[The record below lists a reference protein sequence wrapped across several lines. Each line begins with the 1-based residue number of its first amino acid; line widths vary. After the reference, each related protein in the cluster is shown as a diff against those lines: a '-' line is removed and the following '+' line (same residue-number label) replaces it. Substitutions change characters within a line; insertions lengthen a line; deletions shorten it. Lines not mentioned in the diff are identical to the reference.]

1 MQNNEAL
8 SRLLSDQSGNQVG
21 NNSGTLPA
29 RNKSDIPTGP
39 YTDRWLEEA
48 LKVSKIEVTGSATMQ
63 GIKYFY
69 VHCPNEHNHTVDG
82 DGHETKV
89 HIYNGWPCF
98 KCHHAHCVDW
108 NFKDYAAAVNLVDP
122 GTGEIVYKKEDELAI
137 TINQAVPVSVKP
149 ETDNKLHLTVC
160 GYDDVE
166 IKPIDF
172 MFFPWFP
179 RGYITAVQGD
189 SGSSKSTFMYAV
201 GALVSTGKDL
211 NGVQC
216 EDPGNVM
223 FITSE
228 DDSSDIKTAFQDAGG
243 DLSKLLRIR
252 EREETARLTLEPE
265 GVAAL
270 DEIIK
275 KNNIRLLVLD
285 PIQQFISGDIN
296 KASETRP
303 QMARLMNVA
312 SDNNIAIVLIEHMG
326 KDTSKSALH
335 RAIGSVDVNASTRSL
350 LQVVT
355 DPEDDLYKIMF
366 TVKNNLAALH
376 DVQRAIRYQVKDH
389 PNSFDEETQK
399 RQRFRGHAEFVEFIS
414 EYNERVYRKAVRK
427 ADEAA
432 EEEAYLEYEYNED
445 PIVVTAR
452 ELIAQNPNGLFIG
465 ADDFIQK
472 ITFVCGR
479 CPYDQS
485 KSKVTGIY
493 SRVNKL
499 RNLMID
505 SDGIQI
511 DVQSNSIYPRAYN
524 WRGALIEPAHF
535 RTKGFMM
542 LPVKASKEGFQ
553 QTKI

>member
-1 MQNNEAL
+1 
-8 SRLLSDQSGNQVG
+8 
-21 NNSGTLPA
+21 
-29 RNKSDIPTGP
+29 
-39 YTDRWLEEA
+39 
-48 LKVSKIEVTGSATMQ
+48 
-63 GIKYFY
+63 
-69 VHCPNEHNHTVDG
+69 
-82 DGHETKV
+82 
-89 HIYNGWPCF
+89 
-98 KCHHAHCVDW
+98 
-108 NFKDYAAAVNLVDP
+108 
-122 GTGEIVYKKEDELAI
+122 
-137 TINQAVPVSVKP
+137 
-149 ETDNKLHLTVC
+149 
-160 GYDDVE
+160 
-166 IKPIDF
+166 
-172 MFFPWFP
+172 
-179 RGYITAVQGD
+179 
-189 SGSSKSTFMYAV
+189 
-201 GALVSTGKDL
+201 
-211 NGVQC
+211 
-216 EDPGNVM
+216 M

-228 DDSSDIKTAFQDAGG
+228 DDSSDIKTSFQDAGG

-252 EREETARLTLEPE
+252 EREETASLNLEPD
-265 GVAAL
+265 GITAL

-296 KASETRP
+296 KASDTRP
-303 QMARLMNVA
+303 QMARLMNID
-312 SDNNIAIVLIEHMG
+312 SENNIAIVVIEHMG

-389 PNSFDEETQK
+389 PNSYDEEKQK
-399 RQRFRGHAEFVEFIS
+399 RQRFRGHAEFVEFIP
-414 EYNERVYRKAVRK
+414 EYNERMYRKALRK

-432 EEEAYLEYEYNED
+432 EEEALLEYEYDED
-445 PIVVTAR
+445 PIVLTAR
-452 ELIAQNPNGLFIG
+452 ELVAQNPNGLFIG

-472 ITFVCGR
+472 ITITCGR

-499 RNLMID
+499 RNKMIEAD
-505 SDGIQI
+505 VIQI
-511 DVQSNSIYPRAYN
+511 DIQSNSIYPKAYN
-524 WRGALIEPAHF
+524 WRGELVEPNHF

-542 LPVKASKEGFQ
+542 VSVKAIKKGFQ